1 MPAGGGRENSTTAM
15 RNRDQCP
22 EQRAPPGA
30 RPQSTPQAQ
39 EPQTPKHQPGT
50 RSCMQMHMQP
60 ATEAAPLV
68 TCCVNRHDGDIRIEA
83 GGKNSTREGTTP
95 NESDTCKTN
104 EKKNETSETR
114 CWK

>member
-1 MPAGGGRENSTTAM
+1 MLPAGGGRENSTTAM
-15 RNRDQCP
+15 RNRDH
-22 EQRAPPGA
+22 RNDGARNALRRA
-30 RPQSTPQAQ
+30 RPQSTPRAQ
-39 EPQTPKHQPGT
+39 EPQSPKHQPGT

-104 EKKNETSETR
+104 EKKNETR
-114 CWK
+114 YWK